1 MLKIDWKPYKNIL
14 MFNFFKKKKPQK
26 EENLAHLKFFVNNDG
41 EVLMDCRWKE
51 FSHLVFA
58 ELLEKVSNGDMFS
71 EILDFVRDE
80 AKSQNRDKEFMEI
93 ISFLMM
99 DQEEE
104 EGGGEGDNLL
114 NKDDLSLVIKP
125 SEVLNNRPQEP

>member
-1 MLKIDWKPYKNIL
+1 
-14 MFNFFKKKKPQK
+14 MFNFFKKKKPPK

-104 EGGGEGDNLL
+104 KDEKEEEEEEGDNLL